1 MTSSTCCFLTCIQV
15 SLEAG
20 KVVWY
25 SHLLFPLLWMN
36 MSSHCPLASM
46 VSKGKSAVNLVED
59 RSYMI
64 SIFFL
69 AAFKIFSLSLACS
82 SLIIICTGVNP
93 LSFSLEFLGGV
104 KCSFYQ
110 IWKKMP
116 AIVSSTTI
124 SILSPLSIWDS
135 QDSYL
140 GTFHGVSQLS
150 ETVYFPSFSFSFLF
164 LQLTIPVDLLSGL
177 LILSSTC
184 SDLPVS
190 PSNVLISIIFDSRI
204 SIWFFF

>member
-46 VSKGKSAVNLVED
+46 VSEGKSAVNLVEA

-104 KCSFYQ
+104 KCSFLSNL
-110 IWKKMP
+110 KKNASHCFFYYYFHSLP
-116 AIVSSTTI
+116 TLHLGLPGFIPWYI
-124 SILSPLSIWDS
+124 SWCFTALWDC
-135 QDSYL
+135 L
-140 GTFHGVSQLS
+140 
-150 ETVYFPSFSFSFLF
+150 FSFIFFFFLF
-164 LQLTIPVDLLSGL
+164 VPPADNPSWPIVRFADSFFHLLR
-177 LILSSTC
+177 SS
-184 SDLPVS
+184 SQ
-190 PSNVLISIIFDSRI
+190 PS
-204 SIWFFF
+204 